1 MVAERPLRF
10 LHVALQ
16 IALLHNCAS
25 RHDVKRTL
33 AALPANIQEFYRETW
48 KRILDQDPVKAL
60 LARNVLTWV
69 MFATRSLTIDE
80 LREAVA
86 ICPDTHK
93 FERDRMV
100 PESTLI
106 GACHG
111 LVAVEE
117 TTQRVRLVR
126 E

>member
-1 MVAERPLRF
+1 
-10 LHVALQ
+10 VALQ
-16 IALLHNCAS
+16 LALLRNCAS
-25 RHDVKRTL
+25 RHDVKKTL
-33 AALPANIQEFYRETW
+33 ATLPANIQEFYRETW
-48 KRILDQDPVKAL
+48 KRILDQDPVKTL
-60 LARNVLTWV
+60 LARNVLTWIL
-69 MFATRSLTIDE
+69 FATRSLTIDE

-86 ICPDTHK
+86 ICPDTYK

-106 GACHG
+106 EACHG

-117 TTQRVRLVR
+117 ATRLVRLVR